1 MNGMALP
8 LQLTPCW
15 ILRTLRNDGYMESYS
30 DHNYVFGYAAAMET
44 KATKQNTMAE
54 LLYALE
60 DK

>member
-54 LLYALE
+54 LL
-60 DK
+60 